1 MHVQI
6 ASSILGKIKSRK
18 LDKLQDIEEQVIST
32 RKITGE
38 NLDDL
43 IEILGKSTKDE
54 IDQIQK

>member
-1 MHVQI
+1 
-6 ASSILGKIKSRK
+6 LGKIKSRK

-54 IDQIQK
+54 IDLIQR